1 MKNKTMIE
9 QVATYYRESR
19 EEAELYADMKFYRL
33 EELALEQMAYWK
45 HELRKCIFN
54 GGV

>member
-1 MKNKTMIE
+1 MKNQTVIE

-19 EEAELYADMKFYRL
+19 RDAELYADMRFYRL

-45 HELRKCIFN
+45 NELRSYIFN
-54 GGV
+54 GSV